1 MVDFIAKDINKF
13 EDQMINYIEA
23 YYSLLKT
30 DKEKDDISNIKIGT
44 KTWCEKIINLL
55 YDYKKNDEKKKIK

>member
-1 MVDFIAKDINKF
+1 
-13 EDQMINYIEA
+13 MINYIEA

-44 KTWCEKIINLL
+44 ETWCDKIINLL
-55 YDYKKNDEKKKIK
+55 YDYKKKEENKKLNDEGIVK